1 MCHLWTSDESR
12 IFTPLSPGDGKCRQ
26 FRARRSTGRLV
37 DSSAAATA
45 AGNEENRLSCVM
57 ERRAVTGRRATTSAA
72 AVVCWRQKH
81 GKVLRKSA
89 SWMSAV
95 RGDASGERVERL
107 FELVTE
113 EIEVSERLP
122 KVKIVRPRS
131 EDEVL
136 EYYVARKSLESDPY
150 WAALWPSALAVSKY
164 VGNTPS
170 VVKGRGVCDLGAGLG
185 LAGLAA
191 CAAGA
196 SSVTFYDREPLA
208 MQCALL
214 SVEANGWGHLAK
226 ASVFDWNDV
235 EKNQEKFDTLLACDV
250 LYEEQAVAPVAEL
263 IPKLVKSGGG
273 RFLLGDP
280 PKRTPQN
287 RARFS
292 SLLVEQ
298 YGAFVMREWT
308 AALEI
313 EGDELVFIDFKL

>member
-1 MCHLWTSDESR
+1 M
-12 IFTPLSPGDGKCRQ
+12 F
-26 FRARRSTGRLV
+26 
-37 DSSAAATA
+37 
-45 AGNEENRLSCVM
+45 
-57 ERRAVTGRRATTSAA
+57 
-72 AVVCWRQKH
+72 
-81 GKVLRKSA
+81 
-89 SWMSAV
+89 AV
-95 RGDASGERVERL
+95 RGDASGERVEKL

-122 KVKIVRPRS
+122 KVKVVRPRS

-136 EYYVARKSLESDPY
+136 EYYVERKSLESDPY

-170 VVKGRGVCDLGAGLG
+170 VVKGRVVCDLGAGLG

-214 SVEANGWGHLAK
+214 SVEANGWGPHLAT

-235 EKNQEKFDTLLACDV
+235 AANQEKFDTLLACDV

-308 AALEI
+308 AALEMG
-313 EGDELVFIDFKL
+313 GDELVFIDFKL

>member
-1 MCHLWTSDESR
+1 M
-12 IFTPLSPGDGKCRQ
+12 
-26 FRARRSTGRLV
+26 
-37 DSSAAATA
+37 
-45 AGNEENRLSCVM
+45 
-57 ERRAVTGRRATTSAA
+57 TGRRASSSTIASSASSSR
-72 AVVCWRQKH
+72 WRQKH
-81 GKVLRKSA
+81 GKVRRQNSG
-89 SWMSAV
+89 WMFAV
-95 RGDASGERVERL
+95 RGDASGERVEKL

-122 KVKIVRPRS
+122 KVKVVRPRS

-136 EYYVARKSLESDPY
+136 EYYVERKSLESDPY

-214 SVEANGWGHLAK
+214 SVEANGWGHLAT

-235 EKNQEKFDTLLACDV
+235 AANQEKFDTLLACDV

-308 AALEI
+308 AALEMG
-313 EGDELVFIDFKL
+313 GDELVFIDFKL